1 MEANPG
7 FRNETRIIIVWS
19 VRILKSEIELMF
31 SGFTKIVE
39 ERIRKAQRNGKF
51 EKLAGSGKPL
61 ALEDDRH
68 IAEDLRLSYKILKIA
83 DCLPPEVELKKEIER
98 TEDLLR
104 GMEETAEKYRLLK
117 KLNFLIMKLNSTRNS
132 SVEFEVPQRYSA
144 KLVDRFDSGN
154 KNEREG

>member
-1 MEANPG
+1 
-7 FRNETRIIIVWS
+7 
-19 VRILKSEIELMF
+19 MF

-51 EKLAGSGKPL
+51 EKLTGSGKPL

-68 IAEDLRLSYKILKIA
+68 IAEDLRLSYKILKNA

-132 SVEFEVPQRYSA
+132 SIEFEVPQRYSA
-144 KLVDRFDSGN
+144 GLVDRFESGN
-154 KNEREG
+154 KTNREG